1 LGCTSLPHSA
11 NSLTEGQILFLKK
24 CHNHPKS
31 QPIGGYISKVAS
43 NNETS
48 LIERFVDLGLLSGAT
63 LAEKL
68 EDMPV
73 AELKALFHKLGLV
86 PKKNARKQLLI
97 DSLLTSCDNATL
109 SDQVQH
115 LGRYHLTNLGHRVVQ
130 QYRDCKEAEKTK
142 IAEMCIDLIC
152 CGKIDE
158 AYRCICKQNLN
169 SPYPVGLGVNWAYE
183 LSHGYPQA
191 NLPFLY
197 ELLAKKRATPP
208 DFDGDNLRFNATS
221 IYYILSGDEYSHGK
235 DSNNLFRADLFLFS
249 NQRQLHSYAS
259 TGVKRYRFTAA
270 LDLSTC
276 PTCAS
281 LDGKIFRT
289 SKAKIGLNFPPLHP
303 NCRCTTMPDMSEQ
316 VIAKIKRAAR
326 DPATGK
332 SITVPGNTTYAEWRR
347 TFVESNP
354 DVLAREAYEHS
365 NEYKQRQLKW
375 DAESRRI
382 RQKEDEFYVTAESRI
397 LSIVRDN
404 PGILQK
410 DLTVMFGNDLRN
422 AAAFTLNRLF
432 KRGYIN
438 KVRNGR
444 TFSLYIVAGQDDTR
458 EIKD

>member
-1 LGCTSLPHSA
+1 MGCTSLPHSA

-158 AYRCICKQNLN
+158 AYRCICCLLYT
-169 SPYPVGLGVNWAYE
+169 SDAADE
-183 LSHGYPQA
+183 L
-191 NLPFLY
+191 
-197 ELLAKKRATPP
+197 
-208 DFDGDNLRFNATS
+208 
-221 IYYILSGDEYSHGK
+221 
-235 DSNNLFRADLFLFS
+235 
-249 NQRQLHSYAS
+249 
-259 TGVKRYRFTAA
+259 
-270 LDLSTC
+270 
-276 PTCAS
+276 
-281 LDGKIFRT
+281 
-289 SKAKIGLNFPPLHP
+289 
-303 NCRCTTMPDMSEQ
+303 
-316 VIAKIKRAAR
+316 
-326 DPATGK
+326 
-332 SITVPGNTTYAEWRR
+332 
-347 TFVESNP
+347 
-354 DVLAREAYEHS
+354 
-365 NEYKQRQLKW
+365 
-375 DAESRRI
+375 
-382 RQKEDEFYVTAESRI
+382 
-397 LSIVRDN
+397 
-404 PGILQK
+404 
-410 DLTVMFGNDLRN
+410 
-422 AAAFTLNRLF
+422 
-432 KRGYIN
+432 
-438 KVRNGR
+438 
-444 TFSLYIVAGQDDTR
+444 
-458 EIKD
+458 